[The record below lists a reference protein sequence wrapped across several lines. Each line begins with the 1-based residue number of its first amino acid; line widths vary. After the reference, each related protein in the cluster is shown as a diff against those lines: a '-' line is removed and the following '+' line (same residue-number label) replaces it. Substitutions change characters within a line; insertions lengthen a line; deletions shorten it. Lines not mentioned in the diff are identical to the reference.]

1 MLHANFLQNLSVC
14 NLQGLITY
22 RRSDQI
28 RLQPYSKVL
37 LFTVDQIG
45 LQPYSIENTLPI
57 FSSVKWYK
65 RLAAVLLMST
75 SSNLAANADK
85 NSYNFPATLLYNAHD
100 IYKSQTCLHFPTDSS
115 SSCLTLYYD
124 TLLATTTCDGVCMKL
139 LSFDQQC
146 NETSIANGSEN
157 FEPYK
162 VSMDRV
168 LAVW

>member
-14 NLQGLITY
+14 SLQALITY
-22 RRSDQI
+22 RRSDQNQTATIFKGLIIYPTI
-28 RLQPYSKVL
+28 RSDCNHIQ
-37 LFTVDQIG
+37 F
-45 LQPYSIENTLPI
+45 ENTLPI

-85 NSYNFPATLLYNAHD
+85 NSYNFPAALLYNAHD
-100 IYKSQTCLHFPTDSS
+100 IRAKLVCTYFPTDSS

-157 FEPYK
+157 FEP
-162 VSMDRV
+162 
-168 LAVW
+168 